1 MELFF
6 IVFYTAN
13 SLMKFE
19 YWEKNLTIDKAS
31 EIYSKLIREYT
42 GLDVPGE
49 YWLLHHILPEAI
61 MYVPSYLI
69 AAVRAYELENYIRN
83 KFGDLWWND
92 KQAGEELKQIMKPG
106 AKLDLAI
113 FSKLETRRFMEE
125 LVP

>member
-6 IVFYTAN
+6 IVFYIAN

-31 EIYSKLIREYT
+31 EIYSKLLREYT
-42 GLDVPGE
+42 GVDVPGE

-113 FSKLETRRFMEE
+113 FSKLETRSFMEE